1 MSHIM
6 NDQLDPETQ
15 SNVDRWLNEN
25 YDPDTKSKIRKLQN
39 DNPEEIIDAFYKN
52 LTFGTGGLR
61 GIMGVGCNRI
71 NFYTVRAATQGVADY
86 LNSQTLSSHS
96 SHKVLIGYDSRHN
109 SRAFAEEAAKVLAG
123 NKINV
128 LLFKDIRPVPL
139 ISFGCRYKKC
149 SAAIMITA
157 SHNPAQYNGYKIYWS
172 DGAQVLSPHEN
183 SISKRINQITDLEM
197 IKSVSSIDDVL
208 IEEVDDEM
216 DKAYLDSVTRLQNYS
231 DVNSLEG
238 SKLKIVYSSLHG
250 TGITLMPQILNR
262 WGFNDIDYVDQQ
274 IVPDGDFPTSPSPNP
289 EEPKTLALGIQ
300 KLIDAKGDVLIATDP
315 DADRVGVAILHKGK
329 AKIFSGNQIAS
340 LLLNHV
346 CDALSFKNKM
356 PANAAFIKTIV
367 TTELFQAIADYYQK
381 PCFSVLP
388 GFKYIAEKIRQW
400 ENEPRG
406 NQFIFGGEESNGFLY
421 GTQTRDKDAISIG
434 ALICEMALQAKLKGK
449 TLLDLLYDLYRQY
462 GVYEEDISTIKF
474 DDSRAGKEKMA
485 MSMQLLRRSP
495 QITIRGVDVLF
506 FEDFEQSIKFDFKS
520 HKMEPLQQ
528 PKSEILL
535 FWLEDGSKLIVRPSG
550 TEPKI
555 KIYSCVFEKS
565 FESIE
570 EALKK
575 CETKANAYTAALK
588 EILNEER

>member
-216 DKAYLDSVTRLQNYS
+216 D
-231 DVNSLEG
+231 
-238 SKLKIVYSSLHG
+238 
-250 TGITLMPQILNR
+250 
-262 WGFNDIDYVDQQ
+262 
-274 IVPDGDFPTSPSPNP
+274 
-289 EEPKTLALGIQ
+289 
-300 KLIDAKGDVLIATDP
+300 
-315 DADRVGVAILHKGK
+315 
-329 AKIFSGNQIAS
+329 
-340 LLLNHV
+340 
-346 CDALSFKNKM
+346 
-356 PANAAFIKTIV
+356 
-367 TTELFQAIADYYQK
+367 
-381 PCFSVLP
+381 
-388 GFKYIAEKIRQW
+388 
-400 ENEPRG
+400 
-406 NQFIFGGEESNGFLY
+406 
-421 GTQTRDKDAISIG
+421 
-434 ALICEMALQAKLKGK
+434 
-449 TLLDLLYDLYRQY
+449 
-462 GVYEEDISTIKF
+462 
-474 DDSRAGKEKMA
+474 
-485 MSMQLLRRSP
+485 
-495 QITIRGVDVLF
+495 
-506 FEDFEQSIKFDFKS
+506 
-520 HKMEPLQQ
+520 
-528 PKSEILL
+528 
-535 FWLEDGSKLIVRPSG
+535 
-550 TEPKI
+550 
-555 KIYSCVFEKS
+555 
-565 FESIE
+565 
-570 EALKK
+570 
-575 CETKANAYTAALK
+575 
-588 EILNEER
+588 